1 MYRHRE
7 NTRFVSDQCID
18 SLPAHD
24 SINKRQGNKN
34 CKLVSNSSFAFLG
47 IRLAE
52 FNRAGP
58 GILSTGINSVT
69 AAERNRDMQR

>member
-1 MYRHRE
+1 MYRHKG

-24 SINKRQGNKN
+24 SINKQQGNEN
-34 CKLVSNSSFAFLG
+34 CKLVSNLLFAFLG
-47 IRLAE
+47 IHLAE

-58 GILSTGINSVT
+58 GILSTGINFVT